1 LHEVIAT
8 KVQRSGRVLAFHP
21 NTGGSATSS
30 SASAEEAAEATAEA
44 AEDAGMIFC
53 FLLTTLGLLAPLLF
67 FDYTVAV
74 VFLAMVFLDLS
85 SRDFNAFARIL
96 CSV

>member
-8 KVQRSGRVLAFHP
+8 KFQRSGRVLAFHP
-21 NTGGSATSS
+21 NIGGSATSS